1 MHDKQP
7 SNFEF
12 NKKNLE
18 EIDIIL
24 KRYPEKNK
32 KSAVMPLL
40 YLAQKQNNNWIPLA
54 AMKHIANLLSMP
66 YISVY
71 EIATFYSM
79 YNLAPVGKHFIQVCT
94 TTPCLIRGADKI
106 VKLCK
111 EKISPKENEISKKG
125 DCSWVEVEC
134 LGACVSAPMIQ
145 INEDYYED
153 LDEKNTSEILESL
166 INDKP
171 LKPGSYRGRKN
182 TSPEKKIYYQWRK
195 TCLKKKINI

>member
-1 MHDKQP
+1 MSLKKVHDKQP
-7 SNFEF
+7 DNFEF

-18 EIDIIL
+18 EINIIL

-94 TTPCLIRGADKI
+94 TTPCLLRGADKI

-125 DCSWVEVEC
+125 DCSWMEVEC

-145 INEDYYED
+145 INDDYYED
-153 LDEKNTSEILESL
+153 LNKQKTEKI
-166 INDKP
+166 INQIQNGEKP
-171 LKPGSYRGRKN
+171 IPGSYRGRKN
-182 TSPEKKIYYQWRK
+182 SEPENNRK
-195 TCLKKKINI
+195 TLLNIKNA

>member
-1 MHDKQP
+1 MSLKKVHDKQP
-7 SNFEF
+7 ANFEF
-12 NKKNLE
+12 NKKNLD
-18 EIDIIL
+18 EINIIL
-24 KRYPEKNK
+24 KRYPKKNK

-106 VKLCK
+106 LKLCK
-111 EKISPKENEISKKG
+111 EKISPKEKELSKKG

-134 LGACVSAPMIQ
+134 LGACVSAPMMQ
-145 INEDYYED
+145 INDDYYED
-153 LDEKNTSEILESL
+153 LDEKNTTEILDSL

-182 TSPEKKIYYQWRK
+182 TSPEKKFSTNGEK
-195 TCLKKKINI
+195 HA

>member
-1 MHDKQP
+1 MSLKKVHDKQP
-7 SNFEF
+7 ANFQF

-24 KRYPEKNK
+24 KRYPKKNK

-54 AMKHIANLLSMP
+54 AMKQIANLLSMP

-79 YNLAPVGKHFIQVCT
+79 YNLAPVGKYFIQVCT
-94 TTPCLIRGADKI
+94 TTPCLLRGADKI

-125 DCSWVEVEC
+125 DCSWMEVEC

-145 INEDYYED
+145 INDDYFED
-153 LDEKNTSEILESL
+153 LNEKHTSEILESL
-166 INDKP
+166 KKDKP

-182 TSPEKKIYYQWRK
+182 TSPEKKFFTNGEK
-195 TCLKKKINI
+195 HA